1 MKLFFQNDILDLR
14 PGLELVAESF
24 NLQED
29 DAGIPVEVI
38 QNADSDE
45 LAIRFDGDKGV
56 IEYTNPTT
64 FYRLL
69 NLWLFHAEKGNSFD
83 ITEKAYFDRTGVM
96 VDASRN
102 AVLSVD
108 GMKELLNF
116 MAKIGLNQV
125 MLYTEDTYEVKERPY
140 FGYLRGRYTE
150 EELRALDDY
159 AYALGIEMVPCIQTL
174 GHLATAL
181 QYGVAKEIRDTHDIL
196 LVGEPKT
203 YEFIEDL
210 IRTVSNIFR
219 TNKIHVGMD
228 ETFGLGRGVYEQKH
242 GIRDNFEIM
251 NEHLEEVVKITDKY
265 HLEPMMWSDMF
276 YRFGS
281 VTGDYYD
288 LESNIPQE
296 VIDDI
301 PDIDMV
307 YWDYYHEDKGF
318 YDTMFKNH
326 LAMDKKVIF
335 AGGIWTWNGM
345 APNYGKTFETTKP
358 GLASAKENGLK
369 EVFATMWGDDGSETP
384 IFSQLP
390 GLQLFA
396 DLSYRSEVD
405 EDAMAAEFEYN
416 TGYSLEKFM
425 QLTKFDE
432 TPGVSENN
440 LNTSATSKILLYQ
453 DPLLGRFD
461 KNIEGLEL
469 NKHYADLANEI
480 KDLVDAKKSLNPIF
494 EFYHQLAVVLSEK
507 AEFGLHAKDAYDK
520 EDKVALQEVLE
531 VAKGLVD
538 ATEKLRLAHRKA
550 WMTHNKPFGWESI
563 DIRYGGTIARMK
575 STVDILSD
583 YLEGQTDIIAELE
596 EEKIPYSS
604 PHGDVDGQVGFG
616 FYKDIVTTGRLSGL

>member
-1 MKLFFQNDILDLR
+1 MKVFFQNELSDLR
-14 PGLELVAESF
+14 PGLELIAASF
-24 NLQED
+24 KLEED
-29 DAGIPVEVI
+29 EAGIPVEVI
-38 QNADSDE
+38 QNKDSDT
-45 LAIRFDGDKGV
+45 LLISFDGEIGK
-56 IEYTNPTT
+56 IQYTNPTT

-69 NLWLFHAEKGNSFD
+69 NLWLFYAEKGESFE

-102 AVLSVD
+102 AVLSVS
-108 GMKELLNF
+108 GMKDLLNF

-140 FGYLRGRYTE
+140 FGYLRGRYSE
-150 EELRALDDY
+150 AELRELDDY
-159 AYALGIEMVPCIQTL
+159 ADTLGIEMVPCIQTL

-181 QYGVAKEIRDTHDIL
+181 QYGVAKDIRDTHDIL

-210 IRTVSNIFR
+210 IRTVSEIFR

-251 NEHLEEVVKITDKY
+251 NEHLTEVVKITDKY
-265 HLEPMMWSDMF
+265 GLEPMMWSDMF

-281 VTGDYYD
+281 VTSDYYD
-288 LESNIPQE
+288 LESNIPKE
-296 VIDDI
+296 VIENI

-307 YWDYYHEDKGF
+307 YWDYYHEDKSF
-318 YDTMFKNH
+318 YDTMFQNH
-326 LAMDKKVIF
+326 LDMNKKVIF

-358 GLASAKENGLK
+358 GLASAKEKGLK

-396 DLSYRSEVD
+396 DLSYREELD
-405 EDAMAAEFEYN
+405 EAKMAAEFEYN
-416 TGYSLEKFM
+416 TGYSLEQFL
-425 QLTKFDE
+425 QLTKLDE

-440 LNTSATSKILLYQ
+440 LNISATSKILLYQ

-461 KNIEGLEL
+461 KNIEGLGL
-469 NKHYADLANEI
+469 SQHYADLALAIEKLI
-480 KDLVDAKKSLNPIF
+480 DADKTLNPIF
-494 EFYHQLAVVLSEK
+494 EFYHQLAVVLSDK
-507 AEFGLHAKDAYDK
+507 AEFGLQVKDAYDND
-520 EDKVALQEVLE
+520 DKDALTERLK
-531 VAKGLVD
+531 VAKGLVEGV
-538 ATEKLRLAHRKA
+538 EKLRLAHRKA

-563 DIRYGGTIARMK
+563 DIRYGGTIARLK
-575 STVDILSD
+575 STIDTLTD
-583 YLEGQTDIIAELE
+583 YLEGTTTVIFELE
-596 EEKIPYSS
+596 EEKIPYSA